1 MLSEGILKIGV
12 SQLAM
17 THFACPYD
25 AHRISIDARHMSIDA
40 RRLANMDNNVWKPEV
55 RISQWQNA

>member
-1 MLSEGILKIGV
+1 MLSESILKIGV

-25 AHRISIDARHMSIDA
+25 AHRISIDVRHMSIDA
-40 RRLANMDNNVWKPEV
+40 RRIANNVWKPEV

>member
-17 THFACPYD
+17 THFACSYD
-25 AHRISIDARHMSIDA
+25 AHRISIDARHRSIDA
-40 RRLANMDNNVWKPEV
+40 RRIAKNVWKLEV
-55 RISQWQNA
+55 RIIQ

>member
-25 AHRISIDARHMSIDA
+25 AHRISIDARRMSIDA
-40 RRLANMDNNVWKPEV
+40 RRIANNVWKPEV

>member
-17 THFACPYD
+17 THFACSYD
-25 AHRISIDARHMSIDA
+25 AHRISIDAHHMTIDA
-40 RRLANMDNNVWKPEV
+40 RRIVNNVWKLEV
-55 RISQWQNA
+55 RIIQWQNA

>member
-1 MLSEGILKIGV
+1 MLSESILKIGV

-17 THFACPYD
+17 THFACLYD

-40 RRLANMDNNVWKPEV
+40 RRIANNVWKPEV

>member
-17 THFACPYD
+17 THFACSYD
-25 AHRISIDARHMSIDA
+25 AHRISIDARHRSIDA
-40 RRLANMDNNVWKPEV
+40 RRIAKNVWKLEV
-55 RISQWQNA
+55 RIIQWQNA

>member
-17 THFACPYD
+17 THFECSYD
-25 AHRISIDARHMSIDA
+25 ANGSIDARHMSIDA
-40 RRLANMDNNVWKPEV
+40 RRIAKDVWKLEV
-55 RISQWQNA
+55 RIIQWQNV

>member
-1 MLSEGILKIGV
+1 MLSEGILKMGV

-25 AHRISIDARHMSIDA
+25 ALRVSSNDAR
-40 RRLANMDNNVWKPEV
+40 N
-55 RISQWQNA
+55 ISGSQN

>member
-25 AHRISIDARHMSIDA
+25 AHRISIDPRHMSIDA
-40 RRLANMDNNVWKPEV
+40 RRIAKNVWKLEV

>member
-1 MLSEGILKIGV
+1 MLSESILKIGV

-25 AHRISIDARHMSIDA
+25 AHRISIDARRMSIDA
-40 RRLANMDNNVWKPEV
+40 RRIANNVWKPEV

>member
-25 AHRISIDARHMSIDA
+25 THRISIDARRMSIDA
-40 RRLANMDNNVWKPEV
+40 RRIANNVWKPEV